1 MSPWVFD
8 VYVDA
13 VMKGVKMGMERMGM
27 RFMEKRREWRLP
39 SFLYADVLV
48 LCGESAED
56 LKAMVG
62 RFLELCRRRGLKV
75 SAGEAR

>member
-39 SFLYADVLV
+39 SFLYADV
-48 LCGESAED
+48 
-56 LKAMVG
+56 
-62 RFLELCRRRGLKV
+62 
-75 SAGEAR
+75 